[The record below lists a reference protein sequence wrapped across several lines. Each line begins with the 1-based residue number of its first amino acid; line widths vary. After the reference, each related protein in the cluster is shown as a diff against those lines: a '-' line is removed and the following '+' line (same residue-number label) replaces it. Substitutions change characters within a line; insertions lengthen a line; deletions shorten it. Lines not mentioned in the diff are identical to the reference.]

1 VNKTNNMLE
10 DLSAKDDKINTSNV
24 KVIPITED
32 DYVSPEALSS
42 HLKGQDALIDLLN
55 RDKSIQS
62 IALIDA
68 AFSANLKHVIPSSF
82 GLGHSHPYI
91 HSIPPTAKKM
101 QMETHLFDL
110 ANNATT
116 KHGLGNA
123 TTYTSIQTSVFFDYA
138 LKIGMIINTSDR
150 MGGATMVVD
159 GGTPITTHNSYA
171 DIATA
176 VKNAVILGVRRD
188 PRVLN
193 KEMFIRSFERSH
205 NTLLGYVNELAPNR
219 EFKTLPINST
229 ELEKESR
236 RKQEIGDVSP
246 DATRGFLLYAGYALG
261 LGRFKE
267 EDAMTGNEVLGVQE
281 WDDEKIKE
289 AIKGIL

>member
-1 VNKTNNMLE
+1 MLKE
-10 DLSAKDDKINTSNV
+10 LSAKGDNIDTSKMKLV
-24 KVIPITED
+24 PVTED
-32 DYVSPEALSS
+32 DYISPEGLAS
-42 HLKGQDALIDLLN
+42 HLARQDALIDLLN
-55 RDKSIQS
+55 RDKSTQS

-68 AFSANLKHVIPSSF
+68 AFSSNVKHIIPSSF

-91 HSIPPTAKKM
+91 HNIPPTAKKM
-101 QMETHLFDL
+101 QMETHLFNL
-110 ANNATT
+110 ANSVAVKN
-116 KHGLGNA
+116 GLGNA

-138 LKIGMIINTSDR
+138 LKIGMIVNTSDR

-205 NTLLGYVNELAPNR
+205 NTLLGYANELAPNR
-219 EFKTLPINST
+219 EFKTFPINST
-229 ELEKESR
+229 DVEKESR
-236 RKQEIGDVSP
+236 LKQEMGDVSP

-267 EDAMTGNEVLGVQE
+267 EDAKTGNEVLGVQE